1 MLNQKDLRIIN
12 VFAQTIP
19 KMSEM
24 DKEKLLSFGEGM
36 AFMVDLK
43 AAQESEKA
51 AKENKCDKVS

>member
-1 MLNQKDLRIIN
+1 MLNQKDLRIIH

-19 KMSEM
+19 KMSEL

-43 AAQESEKA
+43 TEA
-51 AKENKCDKVS
+51 AKRKEEAH